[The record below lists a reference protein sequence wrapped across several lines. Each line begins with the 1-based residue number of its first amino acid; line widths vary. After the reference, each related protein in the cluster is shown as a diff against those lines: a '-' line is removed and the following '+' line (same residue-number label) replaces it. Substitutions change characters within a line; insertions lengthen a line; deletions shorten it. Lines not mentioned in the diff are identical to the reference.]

1 MAYTW
6 LSLTDQCML
15 QIYYEQ
21 VRLRE
26 KTCMQKAENIKL
38 TLTVIL
44 KPHTQNSSNLLNEIT
59 LPIMQTLHAHTTFCN
74 KMLKTI
80 FSILYKAHINK
91 TTHEL

>member
-44 KPHTQNSSNLLNEIT
+44 KKPHI
-59 LPIMQTLHAHTTFCN
+59 
-74 KMLKTI
+74 K
-80 FSILYKAHINK
+80 
-91 TTHEL
+91 